1 MAAGHA
7 AIHSSHLWLHQQWL
21 IHFWVIPMLVNPVDC
36 CLNAGAP
43 KVQRARG
50 SAWHSAAIS
59 SCQKQCHM
67 PRRSHRLVKQGG
79 VLHPAAMLCRL
90 RGCSSL
96 QSHKTPDG

>member
-67 PRRSHRLVKQGG
+67 PRRSHRLVKQDG